1 MVEKYTSRLCE
12 RNVQREKYLCY
23 VFSVVSLAGVLSWV
37 LVNKLDVGYYSYGF
51 DVLLEWGGYLW
62 GRFQDTSWS
71 DGEGGGCKINLVT
84 KLCGKVYQIFNAEN
98 GFLADFTSSSLT
110 SQAFVSF
117 CYVL

>member
-1 MVEKYTSRLCE
+1 MGPISRH
-12 RNVQREKYLCY
+12 
-23 VFSVVSLAGVLSWV
+23 F
-37 LVNKLDVGYYSYGF
+37 LVR
-51 DVLLEWGGYLW
+51 WW
-62 GRFQDTSWS
+62 
-71 DGEGGGCKINLVT
+71 GGCKINLAT

>member
-1 MVEKYTSRLCE
+1 MVLMCCWNGEDT
-12 RNVQREKYLCY
+12 
-23 VFSVVSLAGVLSWV
+23 
-37 LVNKLDVGYYSYGF
+37 YGADF
-51 DVLLEWGGYLW
+51 KTLLG
-62 GRFQDTSWS
+62 QMV
-71 DGEGGGCKINLVT
+71 GGGGKINLAT